1 MTSLNFLSPD
11 SKCHSFDHRANGYA
25 RGEGTVVVIIK
36 TLAEALKDGDV
47 IRAVIRGT
55 GVNQDGKT
63 PGITLPSAAAQ
74 EELIRTT
81 YKNAGLGF
89 EETNYFEAHG
99 VSLLPLPL
107 FSLPLFS
114 FPLFSFPLFSFPL
127 FSLPLFSLLL
137 FSLPLF
143 SLPLFS
149 LPLFSLPLVPFRC
162 LGRLLIRKLR
172 ARREQLPEILLKL
185 RPSEPLLALSARVA
199 SPCWSAQSKQISA
212 IWKEPVDS
220 LA

>member
-114 FPLFSFPLFSFPL
+114 FPLFS
-127 FSLPLFSLLL
+127 LPLFSLL
-137 FSLPLF
+137 
-143 SLPLFS
+143 LFS

>member
-114 FPLFSFPLFSFPL
+114 
-127 FSLPLFSLLL
+127 LLL

-143 SLPLFS
+143 SFSLFSLPLFS
-149 LPLFSLPLVPFRC
+149 LSLFSLSLFSLLLFSLPLVPFRC